1 MAHDVFICHSTA
13 DKAIADAACVKL
25 EAVGVRCW
33 IAPRDPIAG
42 QPYSEQIV
50 DAIDRCSIVLLIF
63 SEHANHSRAVLGEIE
78 LASNREKIIL
88 PFRTED
94 VNPSAGL
101 EFYIRSVHWLDAMN
115 PPMEKRLD
123 ELTLLVR
130 RVLTAAPS
138 AEPAARAAVT
148 GKPGITPRKA
158 TPRAAYTIGGAILML
173 FIILVALRLWAR
185 NHESLAATSTALS
198 CAHPT
203 YAADGNMEP
212 LFCDT
217 SAGRVDNPLAVRYF
231 APMAKQTFSLGSDAT
246 PSQVTDAL
254 IDDYTHGAS
263 IPTLC
268 SIYQLAAWRN
278 HWSFGISIVGSVAT
292 QLRLPP
298 QWCSQPSL

>member
-1 MAHDVFICHSTA
+1 MAHDVFICYSSE
-13 DKAIADAACVKL
+13 DKVIADAACVKL
-25 EAVGVRCW
+25 EGAGIRCW
-33 IAPRDPIAG
+33 IAPRDPIPG

-50 DAIDRCSIVLLIF
+50 DAIAGCSILLLIF

-88 PFRTED
+88 PFRTEN
-94 VNPSAGL
+94 VNPSSGL

-123 ELTLLVR
+123 ELTLLMR
-130 RVLTAAPS
+130 RVLTAAPTPERQ
-138 AEPAARAAVT
+138 AE
-148 GKPGITPRKA
+148 KSA
-158 TPRAAYTIGGAILML
+158 TPSKPKTPLLAYGIGGAVLAL
-173 FIILVALRLWAR
+173 FAIVFAFRPWGS
-185 NHESLAATSTALS
+185 NHESLAAASAAMS

-217 SAGRVDNPLAVRYF
+217 NAGKVDNPLALRYF
-231 APMAKQTFSLGSDAT
+231 APMARETFPLGPDAT

-268 SIYQLAAWRN
+268 SIYQLAAWKN
-278 HWSFGISIVGSVAT
+278 HWSFGISIVASVAS
-292 QLRLPP
+292 QLSLPS